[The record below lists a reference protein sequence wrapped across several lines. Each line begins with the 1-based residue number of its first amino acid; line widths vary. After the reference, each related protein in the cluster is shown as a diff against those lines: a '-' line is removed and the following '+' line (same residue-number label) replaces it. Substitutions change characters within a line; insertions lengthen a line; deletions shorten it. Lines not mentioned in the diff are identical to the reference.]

1 MTPIVIK
8 YPLDLTGKSPNN
20 LVLGEIHDLPAGV
33 NRAIATNYGPFYTQK
48 LVVRE
53 LPSGKVLTPNVQY
66 KAVQLYEEATMRS
79 GLEVCA
85 IIVIT
90 DTAVANK
97 VELDYQVVGG
107 EFSSS
112 VTAIQQLIEALDLD
126 SRPVSWAEV
135 LAKPSAFPPSEHLHD
150 IGDVYGFEYVVAAL
164 EAIRQAILQGDE
176 ATHEELRKYADKL
189 SSDQDAKTAQLKTAM
204 DAHINNVN
212 NPHQTTKTQV
222 GLGSVENLPL
232 ATQAQAEAGQSNQ
245 AYMTPLTVAQAI
257 AKQVLV
263 PLNAHIA
270 RTDNP
275 HQVTKT
281 QVGLSNVTNDK
292 QVVNTSGNA
301 LKLAWDG
308 TQVILTVDTTSMGRV
323 FTTSQ
328 PDPNLTNHLNN
339 RSNPHGTTAAQ
350 VGAYTQAETNNLLN
364 QRLPTG
370 GTAVNSNLLQG
381 MAPQAFLMKNQWND
395 QAQGTVLMSGLPNN
409 IGNISAAGND
419 GNTALRISNG
429 GNQSASAVISFVRE
443 GSCGAHFGLDVDNN
457 LRFGGWSFG
466 TSSWRLW
473 HEGNFNP
480 NDFGGKNS
488 LTGSY
493 WIDAD
498 TGFIIQWGSATTGNV
513 ADYISGDLYF
523 PIAFPRA
530 CFMCLGNTIIG
541 TTNQTSDG
549 NNTGAYATSRA
560 TFQIYNNDNTH
571 RNVPIGWIAIGY

>member
-85 IIVIT
+85 ILVIT

-112 VTAIQQLIEALDLD
+112 VAAIQQLIESLDLD
-126 SRPVSWAEV
+126 SRPVTWAEV
-135 LAKPSAFPPSEHLHD
+135 LGKPSAFPPSEHLHD
-150 IGDVYGFEYVVAAL
+150 VGDLYGFEYVVAAL

-176 ATHEELRKYADKL
+176 ATHDELRRYADKL
-189 SSDQDAKTAQLKTAM
+189 SSDQDAKLAQLKAAV

-212 NPHQTTKTQV
+212 NPHQTTKAQV

-232 ATQAQAEAGQSNQ
+232 ATQALAEAGQSNQ
-245 AYMTPLTVAQAI
+245 HYMTPLSVAQAI
-257 AKQVLV
+257 TKQVLV

-275 HQVTKT
+275 HAVTKT
-281 QVGLSNVTNDK
+281 QVGLSNLTNDK

-328 PDPNLTNHLNN
+328 PDPNLTNHIAN
-339 RSNPHGTTAAQ
+339 RSNPHGTTAGQ
-350 VGAYTQAETNNLLN
+350 VGAYTQAETNSLLN

-370 GTAVNSNLLQG
+370 GTAVNANLLQG
-381 MAPQAFLMKNQWND
+381 LAPSQFIQKNQWNGD
-395 QAQGTVLMSGLPNN
+395 AQGTVLMSTLPNN
-409 IGNISAAGND
+409 IGNISNAGND
-419 GNTALRISNG
+419 ANAALRISNG
-429 GNQSASAVISFVRE
+429 GNQAASAVISFVRE
-443 GSCGAHFGLDVDNN
+443 GSCGAHFGLDTDNQ

-466 TSSWRLW
+466 TAAWKIW

-480 NDFGGKNS
+480 NNFGAKNT

-493 WIDAD
+493 WIDVD
-498 TGFIIQWGSATTGNV
+498 TGFIIQWGSFQTPDINDWTS
-513 ADYISGDLYF
+513 DDLYF

-530 CFMCLGNTIIG
+530 CFMCIGNKIAG
-541 TTNQTSDG
+541 GLNQTSDG
-549 NNTGAYATSRA
+549 NCAGAFATSRA
-560 TFQIYNNDNTH
+560 TFRIFNDDYIY
-571 RNVPIGWIAIGY
+571 RSIPVGWIAIGY